1 MGGEIG
7 EGDKGKGNNWGK
19 RGKVEVWRG
28 RTEGREKKWG
38 SVMAAKDVATSELTS
53 SVSSA

>member
-1 MGGEIG
+1 MMG

-28 RTEGREKKWG
+28 RRGKKWG
-38 SVMAAKDVATSELTS
+38 SVMAAKDAATGELTS

>member
-1 MGGEIG
+1 MG
-7 EGDKGKGNNWGK
+7 EGDKGKGNDW
-19 RGKVEVWRG
+19 GKVEVWRG

-38 SVMAAKDVATSELTS
+38 SVMAAKDAATSKLTS